1 VQKLGL
7 IPERRIFMERRQIN
21 SLSGIDIPSLGIED
35 IRFMYG
41 TGMSESDG
49 FGRQKKRSLRNGVQ
63 TQIGDI
69 REDLW
74 YQLAEQVIGLHGE
87 TWLLEALEVWCREE
101 MHYPRYGF
109 DLHKEAL
116 ELHSHR
122 IFDSEGW
129 IDYIAFNRR
138 FRPEVVEGRRFPRI
152 RVGCCDREIS
162 EATEEM
168 LERRDVAPC
177 PKCGAFRSYEVIER
191 PE

>member
-1 VQKLGL
+1 
-7 IPERRIFMERRQIN
+7 
-21 SLSGIDIPSLGIED
+21 
-35 IRFMYG
+35 
-41 TGMSESDG
+41 
-49 FGRQKKRSLRNGVQ
+49 
-63 TQIGDI
+63 
-69 REDLW
+69 W

-87 TWLLEALEVWCREE
+87 TWLLEALEVWCKEE
-101 MHYPRYGF
+101 KHYPRYGF

-116 ELHSHR
+116 DLHSNR

-129 IDYIAFNRR
+129 IDYIPFNRR

-152 RVGCCDREIS
+152 RVDCCDREIS

>member
-1 VQKLGL
+1 
-7 IPERRIFMERRQIN
+7 MERRQIN
-21 SLSGIDIPSLGIED
+21 SLSGIDIPSLGFED
-35 IRFMYG
+35 IRFMFG
-41 TGMSESDG
+41 TGVSESDG
-49 FGRQKKRSLRNGVQ
+49 FGRQKKRSLRKGVQ

-109 DLHKEAL
+109 DLHKAAL
-116 ELHSHR
+116 EMHSHR

-129 IDYIAFNRR
+129 IDYIPFNRR
-138 FRPEVVEGRRFPRI
+138 FRPEVVEGRRFPKI
-152 RVGCCDREIS
+152 RVDCCNREIS
-162 EATEEM
+162 EVTEES
-168 LERRDVAPC
+168 LRRDMAPC
-177 PKCGAFRSYEVIER
+177 PGCGAFRSYEVIER

>member
-1 VQKLGL
+1 MTRKH
-7 IPERRIFMERRQIN
+7 FAFCAKSYN
-21 SLSGIDIPSLGIED
+21 
-35 IRFMYG
+35 G
-41 TGMSESDG
+41 TGISESDG
-49 FGRQKKRSLRNGVQ
+49 FGRQKKRSLRKGVQ

-116 ELHSHR
+116 ELHSHQ

-129 IDYIAFNRR
+129 IDYITFNRR

>member
-1 VQKLGL
+1 
-7 IPERRIFMERRQIN
+7 MERRQIN
-21 SLSGIDIPSLGIED
+21 SLSGIDIRSLGIED

-41 TGMSESDG
+41 TGISEPDG